1 MEPNTV
7 TDADYEKFKDLLRF
21 FYAQYRYNCEAGG
34 AGGVGKVPH
43 PDANTSIYDLKEH
56 LKTFDIEELQS
67 EPMQIGDMV
76 FVVVFSG
83 TRGQMGSNP
92 NTYISLCDTAVG
104 LYLNQNYTQGR
115 KGAKTDKPFSDFFTW
130 DDPNVDP
137 KKLYVGEREAS
148 ATGYDRYG
156 SYKFADLGL
165 GANDPTTDQLKDL
178 YAKLQRLNS
187 RAKAQHHKPSE
198 HTPATINAPRNWILF
213 GAPGTGKSYTI
224 NKAAGQYPHRR
235 VTFHPD
241 YTYAQFVG
249 SYKPVVSSESSS
261 GITYDFVPGPF
272 VDTLIEALDQPT
284 IPHILIIEE
293 INRADPAAVFG
304 DVFQL
309 LDRSGSGSSE
319 YTVHTSPE
327 LKNYLRINLSDE
339 AKQNLR
345 ALVSDID
352 KRSGDAPEAS
362 DCSEIAIP
370 RNMYIWA
377 SMNSADQ
384 GVFPMDTAFKRRWTF
399 QYLAID
405 GNVMEP
411 KDVEGVIL
419 SNHWDEIRTNINLL
433 IKDGGQDIP
442 EDKLLGQY
450 FLSSNEQTADN
461 IVQAFSSKVIMY
473 LFEDAARYCR
483 PQIFNTDGSQ
493 GQLYLSDLLTNLS
506 TSKPN
511 LGIFANPVMTLE
523 TSAEP
528 KETNQ
533 SITDETTESSEEQGG
548 TESPESLEESA
559 E

>member
-1 MEPNTV
+1 M
-7 TDADYEKFKDLLRF
+7 
-21 FYAQYRYNCEAGG
+21 
-34 AGGVGKVPH
+34 
-43 PDANTSIYDLKEH
+43 S
-56 LKTFDIEELQS
+56 
-67 EPMQIGDMV
+67 
-76 FVVVFSG
+76 
-83 TRGQMGSNP
+83 
-92 NTYISLCDTAVG
+92 
-104 LYLNQNYTQGR
+104 
-115 KGAKTDKPFSDFFTW
+115 
-130 DDPNVDP
+130 
-137 KKLYVGEREAS
+137 EREAS

-187 RAKAQHHKPSE
+187 RAKAQHHKPPE

-235 VTFHPD
+235 ITFHPD

-261 GITYDFVPGPF
+261 GITYDFAPGPF

-370 RNMYIWA
+370 SNMYIWA

-528 KETNQ
+528 KETNK

-548 TESPESLEESA
+548 TESPESPEESA

>member
-1 MEPNTV
+1 
-7 TDADYEKFKDLLRF
+7 
-21 FYAQYRYNCEAGG
+21 
-34 AGGVGKVPH
+34 
-43 PDANTSIYDLKEH
+43 
-56 LKTFDIEELQS
+56 
-67 EPMQIGDMV
+67 
-76 FVVVFSG
+76 
-83 TRGQMGSNP
+83 
-92 NTYISLCDTAVG
+92 
-104 LYLNQNYTQGR
+104 
-115 KGAKTDKPFSDFFTW
+115 
-130 DDPNVDP
+130 
-137 KKLYVGEREAS
+137 
-148 ATGYDRYG
+148 
-156 SYKFADLGL
+156 
-165 GANDPTTDQLKDL
+165 
-178 YAKLQRLNS
+178 
-187 RAKAQHHKPSE
+187 
-198 HTPATINAPRNWILF
+198 
-213 GAPGTGKSYTI
+213 
-224 NKAAGQYPHRR
+224 
-235 VTFHPD
+235 
-241 YTYAQFVG
+241 
-249 SYKPVVSSESSS
+249 
-261 GITYDFVPGPF
+261 
-272 VDTLIEALDQPT
+272 
-284 IPHILIIEE
+284 
-293 INRADPAAVFG
+293 
-304 DVFQL
+304 
-309 LDRSGSGSSE
+309 
-319 YTVHTSPE
+319 
-327 LKNYLRINLSDE
+327 
-339 AKQNLR
+339 
-345 ALVSDID
+345 
-352 KRSGDAPEAS
+352 
-362 DCSEIAIP
+362 
-370 RNMYIWA
+370 
-377 SMNSADQ
+377 MNSADQ